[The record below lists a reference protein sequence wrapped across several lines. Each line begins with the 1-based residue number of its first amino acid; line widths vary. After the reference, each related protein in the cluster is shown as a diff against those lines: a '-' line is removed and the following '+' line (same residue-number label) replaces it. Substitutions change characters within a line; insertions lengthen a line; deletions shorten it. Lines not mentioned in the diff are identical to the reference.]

1 MIRTIALCTV
11 TAVLTFFVTL
21 ALTGKG
27 GGIGAAATAN
37 APAFIPPCRQT
48 SYGADGNMGPLFC
61 VVDNP
66 VALRYFAP
74 MARHTFALGPD
85 ATPEEVTNALVA
97 DTKPGSGKRWK
108 LGLPMLCSIYQL
120 AAWKNQW
127 HFAYSIDAAVSQRL
141 NAIPDWCG
149 DGELEAAEAVER

>member
-1 MIRTIALCTV
+1 MIRTLTLCAV
-11 TAVLTFFVTL
+11 TAVLTFVVTI
-21 ALTGKG
+21 ALTGKSG
-27 GGIGAAATAN
+27 LIGAAASAN
-37 APAFIPPCRQT
+37 AAVLIPPCRQAG
-48 SYGADGNMGPLFC
+48 YGADGNMGPLFC

-74 MARHTFALGPD
+74 MARQTFALGPD

-97 DTKPGSGKRWK
+97 DFKT
-108 LGLPMLCSIYQL
+108 LPTLCSTYQL

-127 HFAYSIDAAVSQRL
+127 HFPYSIEGAVSQRL

-149 DGELEAAEAVER
+149 DEQLQAAEALER